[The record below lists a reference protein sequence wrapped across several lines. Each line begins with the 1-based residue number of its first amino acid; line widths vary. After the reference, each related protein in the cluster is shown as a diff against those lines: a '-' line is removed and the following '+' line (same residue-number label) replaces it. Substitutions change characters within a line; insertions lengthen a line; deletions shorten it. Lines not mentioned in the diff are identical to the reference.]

1 MCMVRHVL
9 NRGWTLPTARGIKS
23 PQSTESDL
31 RGRIGLAM
39 RQLLADVTVIDLTRG
54 LAGPHAR
61 MMLGDLGARATQ
73 AGGLDEHLPAPRLG
87 PHDDGVRAWLDEMDA
102 KEGS

>member
-1 MCMVRHVL
+1 
-9 NRGWTLPTARGIKS
+9 
-23 PQSTESDL
+23 
-31 RGRIGLAM
+31 M
-39 RQLLADVTVIDLTRG
+39 RQLLADVTVIDLTRA

-61 MMLGDLGARATQ
+61 MMLGDLGDLGARATQ